1 METELPFGNIF
12 CFQHDWKTSTAGRLV
27 YGFHCVICRN
37 TRQSDARRKSPAK
50 SDVVASELVDVHSKR
65 FTVIARSQGIHKI
78 IGSLD
83 FVRGIRI
90 RSIEGGET
98 ALPLGLFDDPVHLLE
113 RAAPPGTAPE
123 IRFGHPAP
131 VARRHVSRARSS
143 NVDDKRQRSL
153 IQA

>member
-12 CFQHDWKTSTAGRLV
+12 CFEHDWKTSPDGRLV

-37 TRQSDARRKSPAK
+37 CPAS
-50 SDVVASELVDVHSKR
+50 SDVVASKLTDAYSKR
-65 FTVIARSQGIHKI
+65 LTVIMRSQGVHQIS
-78 IGSLD
+78 GSLD